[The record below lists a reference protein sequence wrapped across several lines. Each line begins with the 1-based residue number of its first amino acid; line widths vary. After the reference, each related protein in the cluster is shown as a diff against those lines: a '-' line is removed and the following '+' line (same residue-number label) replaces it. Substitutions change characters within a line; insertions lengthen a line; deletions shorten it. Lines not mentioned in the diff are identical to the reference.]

1 MNVGFEHD
9 KKKLKIR
16 VLITT
21 NERCG
26 LISLIKEYANVFT
39 WSYADITSLDIDI
52 LVYKLPLIKGCKFVK
67 HKLRRARFN
76 VLIKVKKKV
85 KKQWDVGFLEV
96 AKYPQWV
103 SNIVVVSKKDNKIKV
118 CVDIRDSNK
127 VSPKDDFPLPHIDI
141 LVDNATKS
149 SIYSFMDGFSRYNKI
164 KMVKEDK

>member
-1 MNVGFEHD
+1 MI

-52 LVYKLPLIKGCKFVK
+52 LVYKLPLIKRCKFVK

-85 KKQWDVGFLEV
+85 KKQ
-96 AKYPQWV
+96 
-103 SNIVVVSKKDNKIKV
+103 
-118 CVDIRDSNK
+118 
-127 VSPKDDFPLPHIDI
+127 
-141 LVDNATKS
+141 
-149 SIYSFMDGFSRYNKI
+149 
-164 KMVKEDK
+164 